1 MKVVALTYKLAEKTP
16 YVTGRMSK
24 MKNIPEDSEK
34 GQIEKVKTALLG
46 MQRYNWEQGVA
57 AQAMLELGDDQ
68 WVFSLARAAVMRQ
81 QNGRF
86 SVIGNHDPLT
96 DSASVGEAVLHA
108 GKVTGD
114 PIYSKAAEEM
124 LHLLLTTD
132 HRSVNGALYHVN
144 LRKEIWVDAYY
155 MAPPFMA
162 VAGYPEEAVTQIEG
176 YREYLW
182 NNEDKLFSHI
192 WDDEKKEFTRRDYWG
207 VGNGWAAA
215 GITRVIRALPE
226 NMKQDRNRLVTYI
239 KEVIDGCI
247 AHMREDGLFHNV
259 VNDPTT
265 FIETNLGQMIS
276 YSIFRGVEGGWLDN
290 SYIKPAKKMR
300 KAARSKVDRYGLV
313 QGVCG
318 VPEFNRSYIAPEGQ
332 AFFLLMEAAARDLEA
347 HA

>member
-1 MKVVALTYKLAEKTP
+1 VEVVALTFKLAKRSP
-16 YVTGRMSK
+16 YATRRMSK
-24 MKNIPEDSEK
+24 MKDVPKENETDL
-34 GQIEKVKTALLG
+34 IEKVKIALLG

-68 WVFSLARAAVMRQ
+68 WVVSLARAAVMRQ

-108 GKVTGD
+108 GKITGD
-114 PIYSKAAEEM
+114 PLFSKATEEM

-132 HRSVNGALYHVN
+132 HRSENGALYHVN

-155 MAPPFMA
+155 MAPPFLA

-182 NNEDKLFSHI
+182 NDIDKLFSHI
-192 WDDEKKEFTRRDYWG
+192 WDDEKKEFIRKDYWG

-226 NMKQDRNRLVTYI
+226 NMKQERHRLITYV
-239 KEVIDGCI
+239 KEVIDGCLT
-247 AHMREDGLFHNV
+247 HMRDDGFFHNV
-259 VNDPTT
+259 INDPTT
-265 FIETNLGQMIS
+265 FVESNLGQMIS
-276 YSIFRGVEGGWLDN
+276 YSIFRGVKGGWLDN
-290 SYIKPAKKMR
+290 SYIKPAEKMR
-300 KAARSKVDRYGLV
+300 KAAKSKVDRYGLV

-318 VPEFNRSYIAPEGQ
+318 VPDFNRPYIAPEGQ
-332 AFFLLMEAAARDLEA
+332 AFFLLLEAAARDYEA
-347 HA
+347 YT

>member
-1 MKVVALTYKLAEKTP
+1 MTSK
-16 YVTGRMSK
+16 MSK
-24 MKNIPEDSEK
+24 MNNIPEDNEK
-34 GQIEKVKTALLG
+34 VQIEKVKTALLG

-68 WVFSLARAAVMRQ
+68 WVVSLARAAVMRQ
-81 QNGRF
+81 QNGKF

-108 GKVTGD
+108 GKITGD
-114 PIYSKAAEEM
+114 PLFSKAAEEM
-124 LHLLLTTD
+124 LYLLLTTD

-162 VAGYPEEAVTQIEG
+162 VTGHPEEAVIQIEG

-182 NNEDKLFSHI
+182 NDRDKLFSHI

-207 VGNGWAAA
+207 VGNGWATA

-226 NMKQDRNRLVTYI
+226 NMKQDRNRLVNYV

-247 AHMREDGLFHNV
+247 AHMRDDGLFHNV

-290 SYIKPAKKMR
+290 SYIKPAEKMR
-300 KAARSKVDRYGLV
+300 KAARSKVDRFGLV
-313 QGVCG
+313 QDVCG
-318 VPEFNRSYIAPEGQ
+318 VPEFNHSYIAPEGQ

>member
-1 MKVVALTYKLAEKTP
+1 MI
-16 YVTGRMSK
+16 K
-24 MKNIPEDSEK
+24 MKDLPKYIEK
-34 GQIEKVKTALLG
+34 DQIEKVKMALLG

-68 WVFSLARAAVMRQ
+68 WVVSLARAAVMRQ

-86 SVIGNHDPLT
+86 SVIGSHDPLT
-96 DSASVGEAVLHA
+96 DSASAGEAVLHA
-108 GKVTGD
+108 GKITGD
-114 PIYSKAAEEM
+114 PLFSTAAEEM

-132 HRSVNGALYHVN
+132 HRSENGALYHVN

-155 MAPPFMA
+155 MAPPFLA
-162 VAGYPEEAVTQIEG
+162 AARCPEEAVRQIEG

-182 NNEDKLFSHI
+182 SNRDKLFSHI
-192 WDDEKKEFTRRDYWG
+192 WDDEKKEFKRKDYWG

-226 NMKQDRNRLVTYI
+226 NMKQEKNRLITYV
-239 KEVIDGCI
+239 KEVIDGCLV
-247 AHMREDGLFHNV
+247 HMRDDGLFHNI

-265 FIETNLGQMIS
+265 FVETNFGQMVS
-276 YSIFRGVEGGWLDN
+276 YSIFRGVKGGWLDN
-290 SYIKPAKKMR
+290 SYIKHAEKMR

-318 VPEFNRSYIAPEGQ
+318 VPDFDRPYIAPEGQ
-332 AFFLLMEAAARDLEA
+332 AFFLLMEAAARDYEA
-347 HA
+347 DA